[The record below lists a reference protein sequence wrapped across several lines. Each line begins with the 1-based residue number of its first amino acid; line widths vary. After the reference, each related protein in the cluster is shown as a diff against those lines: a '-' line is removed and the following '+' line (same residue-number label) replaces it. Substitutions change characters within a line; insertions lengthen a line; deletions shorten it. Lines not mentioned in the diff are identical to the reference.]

1 MNEAQWQ
8 ALAGALRVL
17 EAELLALGLWG
28 NVRPHDS
35 RLNSA
40 VPFALDTLS
49 FEEWLQWVFLPRMAA
64 YVASRSRPSTA
75 CHLQPMGE
83 EAFACLGRRKLGLLM
98 ALGEV
103 DRMAAP
109 LSPAHPIQVP

>member
-49 FEEWLQWVFLPRMAA
+49 FEERLQWVFLPRMAA
-64 YVASRSRPSTA
+64 YVASHSRPSTA
-75 CHLQPMGE
+75 CHLQPVG
-83 EAFACLGRRKLGLLM
+83 
-98 ALGEV
+98 
-103 DRMAAP
+103 D
-109 LSPAHPIQVP
+109 